1 MRDIQKYTTELYDKM
16 WKTKGSRF
24 NAYERLRR
32 RHTRS
37 AYATSLLSAYLIVLS
52 LIQPFGLFQGADTKM
67 ISFFS
72 VAVSIMLLAFVTL
85 ESAAEYNL
93 KGNNFHNC
101 AKDIGRIFNELHA
114 LIEKGETDIL
124 KFEGIAEQY
133 ANILDKYDNHTPID
147 YDVHKTK
154 HRKDF
159 QLNIIQR
166 QWILLKANYLTD
178 GHYFIIMTGP
188 PALFLFWFWT

>member
-32 RHTRS
+32 RQTRS

-52 LIQPFGLFQGADTKM
+52 LIGPFELVQATDMKM

-72 VAVSIMLLAFVTL
+72 VAVSIILLAFVTL
-85 ESAAEYNL
+85 ENAAEYNL

-101 AKDIGRIFNELHA
+101 AKDIGRIFSELHA
-114 LIEKGETDIL
+114 LIEKNETDIS
-124 KFEGIAEQY
+124 KFEKIAEQY
-133 ANILDKYDNHTPID
+133 ANILDKYDNHSPLD

-159 QLNIIQR
+159 DLNIVQR

-178 GHYFIIMTGP
+178 AHYFVIMLGP
-188 PALFLFWFWT
+188 PTLFVYFF